1 MERTSILVFTFD
13 ILGHHLEYTHHL
25 YEKYR
30 RKGVSCVFV
39 VPERFLQL
47 KSRLIWE
54 DAPNIRFD
62 LITDEEE
69 RQYACAGTL
78 KKRWLL
84 TKLLRRKI
92 QEISPEKVFCLYLTP
107 FTLFSFLLPCGS
119 RLSGIVYQIPLYA
132 ASISF
137 PARLRNYQEFTT
149 YAHSRKF
156 SHIYFL
162 NDSEGAAVLN
172 RKYRTERFVGLP
184 DPYFPLK
191 SADSAVR
198 EKYGIPKDGVLFL
211 HLGQMTESKGTMDV
225 LRAIAALAPEEAER
239 YWFFFAGKVGEDI
252 RDLFYSRMEV
262 LRGSRHL
269 IVVDEFCE
277 FSFFADLCRA
287 CNALVIPYHR
297 TSQSSGIIGYASQFG
312 KPVIAPGA
320 GLLGQLIRRYSLG
333 YLLPDVSEASIRAGF
348 RAVADGQVPAP
359 TQEYCNVNTV
369 RAFMDAIQE

>member
-1 MERTSILVFTFD
+1 MERTNVLIFTFD

-30 RKGVSCVFV
+30 REGVSCVFV

-62 LITDEEE
+62 FITDAEE
-69 RQYACAGTL
+69 RRYDCAGTL

-84 TKLLRRKI
+84 TGLLRRKI
-92 QEISPEKVFCLYLTP
+92 RETNPEKVFCLYLTP
-107 FTLFSFLLPCGS
+107 FTLFSFLLPRRS
-119 RLSGIVYQIPLYA
+119 RVSGIVYQIPLYA

-137 PARLRNYQEFTT
+137 PARLRNFQEFTT
-149 YAHSRKF
+149 YANSRKF
-156 SHIYFL
+156 SRIYVL
-162 NDSEGAAVLN
+162 NDMEGAAILN
-172 RKYRTERFVGLP
+172 RKYRTEKFIGLP

-191 SADSAVR
+191 STDSTVR
-198 EKYGIPKDGVLFL
+198 AKYGIPEDGVLFL
-211 HLGQMTESKGTMDV
+211 HLGQMTESKGTTDV
-225 LRAIAALAPEEAER
+225 LRAIASLAPEEADR
-239 YWFFFAGKVGEDI
+239 YWFFFAGKVGVDI
-252 RDLFYSRMEV
+252 RDRFYSWIED

-277 FSFFADLCRA
+277 FSFFADLCLA
-287 CNALVIPYHR
+287 CDALVIPYHR

-312 KPVIAPGA
+312 KPVIAPGS

-333 YLLPDVSEASIRAGF
+333 YLLPEVSEASIREGF
-348 RAVADGQVPAP
+348 RAVAGGQVPAP
-359 TQEYCNVNTV
+359 TQEYCRVNTV
-369 RAFMDAIQE
+369 HAFMDTIQE